1 MGELVLLIIGSVVT
15 ISDVARRAGVSIT
28 TVSRVLSPGVNPHP
42 VNVATAERVR
52 VAARELDFVPSALA
66 RGLVARRSGL
76 IGLLVP
82 DLTDPHYPQIASGVE
97 EAARQA
103 EMAVLI
109 CNTLGDAGRL
119 TEYLHV
125 LRARRV
131 DAIVLSGG
139 TSLAPRE
146 LSSLTDGDIPVVL
159 IGRPPTPVG
168 VTYVTIDNVQAA
180 RAATEH
186 LLGLGRQRV
195 AHLAGPESQTT
206 MADRAEG
213 YRAAVRT
220 ARRPALL
227 LRTDGSP
234 DDGYATVSS
243 GAAALDSS
251 ERPDAI
257 FAATDRLAVA
267 ALAAAHDA
275 RLHVPRDLALIGFDN
290 IPLADQLRPSLSS
303 MNQPARELGL
313 SAIQL
318 ALRVAAGES
327 VDPLVLTAELVIRDS
342 SRPYGGGWLVLRVG
356 PVRRGVGLGGS
367 AALVDGIRQA
377 WVRSQGWNRLRHT

>member
-1 MGELVLLIIGSVVT
+1 VVT
-15 ISDVARRAGVSIT
+15 ILDVARRAGVSIT

-52 VAARELDFVPSALA
+52 AAAAELNFVPSALA

-139 TSLAPRE
+139 TSLSPRE
-146 LSSLTDGDIPVVL
+146 LSSLIDGDIPVVL
-159 IGRPPTPVG
+159 IGRPPTPIG
-168 VTYVTIDNVQAA
+168 LAYVTIDNLQAA
-180 RAATEH
+180 HAATEH

-206 MADRAEG
+206 MADRAAG
-213 YRAAVRT
+213 YRDAVRA

-227 LRTDGSP
+227 LHTDGSP

-243 GAAALDSS
+243 ALQADSGA
-251 ERPDAI
+251 RPDAI

-275 RLHVPRDLALIGFDN
+275 RLDVPGDLALIGFDN
-290 IPLADQLRPSLSS
+290 IPLAAHLRPSLSS
-303 MNQPARELGL
+303 INQPAHELGL

-318 ALRVAAGES
+318 ALRLAAGER
-327 VDPLVLTAELVIRDS
+327 VDPLSLTAELVIRDS
-342 SRPYGGGWLVLRVG
+342 SRP
-356 PVRRGVGLGGS
+356 
-367 AALVDGIRQA
+367 
-377 WVRSQGWNRLRHT
+377 